1 MLQNSWFSRLVT
13 PRKIF
18 LGVFILLLN
27 AFVWYYMSI
36 LTIDVY
42 LRTLSL
48 SAAATLVI
56 WVTYYGAVIAACVI
70 GSIISRMPRIRLL
83 YVWMILGMISSFL
96 PALSFIPPQAWSLVL
111 GFALGL
117 GLPACLAYF
126 ADHSTIEKRGK
137 AGGIIFLSFS
147 LSAALLTVAFT
158 QLDLTM
164 SVLVSA
170 LWRSLGLLVFIPLK
184 TNPVV
189 DAEKKKNVS
198 FGDVFGDK
206 SLRLYLAPWVMFL
219 LIDRF
224 EWSLWGRNLDPS
236 LNTIA
241 VIGPLLGS
249 VAALIAG
256 ALSDRL
262 GRKRIVIGGFA
273 ALGLAYGVVGLA
285 PNMLVSNVLV
295 SWYLY
300 IAVDGI
306 AWGVLCVA
314 FLLILWGDLSQ
325 HGGSEKYYL
334 IGAAPYFLT
343 AVIDS
348 ILTVTVPQIPAYEY
362 AFSLASF
369 FLFIAVLPLL
379 FAPETLPEKK
389 IEIRRLKGY
398 IEQARKIREK
408 HAPS

>member
-1 MLQNSWFSRLVT
+1 M
-13 PRKIF
+13 I
-18 LGVFILLLN
+18 
-27 AFVWYYMSI
+27 
-36 LTIDVY
+36 
-42 LRTLSL
+42 
-48 SAAATLVI
+48 I
-56 WVTYYGAVIAACVI
+56 WVTYYGAVIAACAI
-70 GSIISRMPRIRLL
+70 GSILSKVPRIRLL
-83 YVWMILGMISSFL
+83 YLWMILGMISSFL
-96 PALSFIPPQAWSLVL
+96 PAFSFIPPQAWSLAL

-126 ADHSTIEKRGK
+126 ADHSTIENRGR

-147 LSAALLTVAFT
+147 LSAALLAVGFT

-164 SVLVSA
+164 GVLISV
-170 LWRSLGLLVFIPLK
+170 LWRSLGLLAFIPLK
-184 TNPVV
+184 TDQVI
-189 DAEKKKNVS
+189 DSEKKKHVS
-198 FGDVFGDK
+198 FREAIGDR

-224 EWSLWGRNLDPS
+224 EWSLWGRSLDPS

-241 VIGPLLGS
+241 VVGPLLGS
-249 VAALIAG
+249 VAALISG
-256 ALSDRL
+256 VLSDRV
-262 GRKRIVIGGFA
+262 GRRRIVIGGFA

-285 PNMLVSNVLV
+285 PRLLV
-295 SWYLY
+295 SWYMY

-314 FLLILWGDLSQ
+314 FLLVLWGDLSQ

-348 ILTVTVPQIPAYEY
+348 ILTIIAPQIPAYEY

-379 FAPETLPEKK
+379 FAPETLPEKN
-389 IEIRRLKGY
+389 IEMRRLKGY
-398 IEQARKIREK
+398 MDKARKLREK
-408 HAPS
+408 Y

>member
-1 MLQNSWFSRLVT
+1 
-13 PRKIF
+13 
-18 LGVFILLLN
+18 
-27 AFVWYYMSI
+27 
-36 LTIDVY
+36 
-42 LRTLSL
+42 
-48 SAAATLVI
+48 
-56 WVTYYGAVIAACVI
+56 
-70 GSIISRMPRIRLL
+70 
-83 YVWMILGMISSFL
+83 MILGTISSFL
-96 PALSFIPPQAWSLVL
+96 PALSFIPPQAWSLAL

-117 GLPACLAYF
+117 GMPACLTYF
-126 ADHSTIEKRGK
+126 ADHSTIEKRGR

-147 LSAALLTVAFT
+147 LSAALLAVVFT
-158 QLDLTM
+158 QLDLVA

-184 TNPVV
+184 TDQVV
-189 DAEKKKNVS
+189 DSGKKKHVS
-198 FGDVFGDK
+198 FGEVIGDK
-206 SLRLYLAPWVMFL
+206 TLRLYLAPWVMFL
-219 LIDRF
+219 LIDRV

-241 VIGPLLGS
+241 IIGPLLGS
-249 VAALIAG
+249 VAALISG
-256 ALSDRL
+256 VLSDRV

-273 ALGLAYGVVGLA
+273 ALGIAYGVLGLA
-285 PNMLVSNVLV
+285 PSMLFL
-295 SWYLY
+295 WYLY
-300 IAVDGI
+300 LAVDGI

-325 HGGSEKYYL
+325 HGGREKYYL

-379 FAPETLPEKK
+379 FSPETLPEKN

-398 IEQARKIREK
+398 LDQAKKLREK
-408 HAPS
+408 H

>member
-1 MLQNSWFSRLVT
+1 MLQNSWFSRVVT
-13 PRKIF
+13 PRKVF

-36 LTIDVY
+36 LVVDAY
-42 LRTLSL
+42 LRIFSL

-83 YVWMILGMISSFL
+83 YLWMILGMISSFL
-96 PALSFIPPQAWSLVL
+96 PALSFIPPQVWSLAL

-126 ADHSTIEKRGK
+126 ADQSTIEKRGK
-137 AGGIIFLSFS
+137 TGGIIFLSFS
-147 LSAALLTVAFT
+147 LSAALLAVAFT
-158 QLDLTM
+158 QLDLTV
-164 SVLVSA
+164 SVFISA
-170 LWRSLGLLVFIPLK
+170 LWRILGLLVFIPLK
-184 TNPVV
+184 TDQMP
-189 DAEKKKNVS
+189 DFEKKKRVS
-198 FGDVFGDK
+198 FREAIGDR

-236 LNTIA
+236 LNTVAI
-241 VIGPLLGS
+241 IGPILGS
-249 VAALIAG
+249 FAALIG
-256 ALSDRL
+256 GVLSDRI

-325 HGGSEKYYL
+325 HGGREKYYL

-348 ILTVTVPQIPAYEY
+348 ISTVTVPEIPAAYTY
-362 AFSLASF
+362 AFSLASL

-379 FAPETLPEKK
+379 FVPETLPEKK
-389 IEIRRLKGY
+389 IEIRRLRGY
-398 IEQARKIREK
+398 LDQARKIREK
-408 HAPS
+408 Y